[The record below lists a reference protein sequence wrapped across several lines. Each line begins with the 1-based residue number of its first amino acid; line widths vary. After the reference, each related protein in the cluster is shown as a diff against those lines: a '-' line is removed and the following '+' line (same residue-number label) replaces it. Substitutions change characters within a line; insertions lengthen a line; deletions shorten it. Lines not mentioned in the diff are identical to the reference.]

1 MQYSFKS
8 IAPHNYRTIIIR
20 HLPRFIWPLL
30 LFGILQRFFPE
41 AKIVKD
47 NWHLYVTV
55 AGELINIFLAVTD
68 DSINEI
74 IIDTTAKKI
83 HFHYY
88 NLYQGNMEKYL
99 PFAVLNIIIDS
110 KAGKD
115 IAKIDFLK
123 NKTQAYTLTKNKDN
137 FTQHDIN
144 DLASLLHSITTPKT
158 V

>member
-1 MQYSFKS
+1 MHYSYKS
-8 IAPHNYRTIIIR
+8 NTPHNFKTITLR
-20 HLPRFIWPLL
+20 HLPRFIWPIV
-30 LFGILQRFFPE
+30 LFGILQLFYPDT
-41 AKIVKD
+41 KIVKD
-47 NWHLYVTV
+47 SWHLYIMII
-55 AGELINIFLAVTD
+55 GEIIALFFAVTD

-74 IIDTTAKKI
+74 IIDTSAQKA

-99 PFAVLNIIIDS
+99 PFSVLNIVMD
-110 KAGKD
+110 GKTGRD
-115 IAKIDFLK
+115 ISKIDFLK

>member
-1 MQYSFKS
+1 MQYSFKNNT
-8 IAPHNYRTIIIR
+8 PHNYRNIITR

-30 LFGILQRFFPE
+30 TFGILQQFFPD

-47 NWHLYVTV
+47 NWHLYGAVI
-55 AGELINIFLAVTD
+55 GELISIFFAVTD

-74 IIDTTAKKI
+74 IIDTAAKKI

-99 PFAVLNIIIDS
+99 SFSVVNIRIED
-110 KAGKD
+110 KADKD
-115 IAKIDFLK
+115 VFKIDFLK
-123 NKTQAYTLTKNKDN
+123 NKTQAYTLTKSKDN

-144 DLASLLHSITTPKT
+144 DLASLLQSITIPKK